1 MTVSRERRLLP
12 LLALVWLFPGLVK
25 PIAAQTVLRELAQT
39 HFATILPVTPE
50 ERDAPQATLGRALFW
65 DKRLSSSGDTAC
77 ASCHLIE
84 NYGSDSRARSTTAR
98 GGQTGFHSMTVF
110 NTQTAG
116 AGLRWLADRESGKAQ
131 ALGSI
136 TGSMGFERSEDL
148 LPSLLE
154 YGYRPLFAAAFPD
167 VEEPLTIDR
176 YGQALE
182 AYQRTLRTPAPFDA
196 WLDGDD
202 TAMTG
207 TQKSGL
213 RRFMDMGCAGCHGG
227 GLLGAQSL
235 QKFGLVADYRE
246 HTASAEPHRG
256 LMERSGRE
264 ADRDV
269 FRVASLRNVAET
281 APYFHDASVP
291 TLDQAVRIMARVQL
305 GRDLDESATRELVSF
320 LKSLTGDVPEH
331 YAPPAPVIV
340 GETP

>member
-1 MTVSRERRLLP
+1 MKSSRERRLLSLLASFP
-12 LLALVWLFPGLVK
+12 LLLGVAGC
-25 PIAAQTVLRELAQT
+25 IAAEGMLRELAQAR
-39 HFATILPVTPE
+39 FATISPVTLK

-65 DKRLSSSGDTAC
+65 DTRLSSSGDTAC

-98 GGQTGFHSMTVF
+98 GRQTGFHSMTVF
-110 NTQTAG
+110 NTQTAA

-136 TGSMGFERSEDL
+136 TGSMGFERREDL
-148 LPSLLE
+148 LLLLFE
-154 YGYRPLFAAAFPD
+154 HGYQPRFAAAFPTAD
-167 VEEPLTIDR
+167 ESSMVDL

-202 TAMTG
+202 AAITE

-213 RRFMDMGCAGCHGG
+213 KRFIDMGCAGCHGG
-227 GLLGAQSL
+227 ELLGGQSL
-235 QKFGLVADYRE
+235 QKFGLVADYWE
-246 HTASAEPHRG
+246 YTGSDEPNHG
-256 LMERSGRE
+256 LMERSGSE
-264 ADRDV
+264 SDRDV

-291 TLDQAVRIMARVQL
+291 TLDQAVRVMARVQL
-305 GRDLDESATRELVSF
+305 GRDLDETATRDLVSF
-320 LKSLTGDVPEH
+320 LKSLTGEVPGH
-331 YAPPAPVIV
+331 FAPPENVTG